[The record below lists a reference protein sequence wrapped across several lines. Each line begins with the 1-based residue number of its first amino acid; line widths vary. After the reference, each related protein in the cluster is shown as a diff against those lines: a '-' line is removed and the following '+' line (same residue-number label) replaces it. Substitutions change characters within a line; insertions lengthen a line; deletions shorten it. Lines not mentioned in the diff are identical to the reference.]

1 MGEETEGM
9 LKMTMTELNLSA
21 RAYNRNH
28 NVGRTIA
35 DLEGQESIGAH
46 HIAEAIQY
54 RTPRVVLEIGAR
66 RHGTLAGDVLAVLE
80 ESDFSQTA
88 AAVPFEHV
96 TRTRSMLKLWCG
108 IFTATFVSLGVV
120 IPALDREN

>member
-1 MGEETEGM
+1 
-9 LKMTMTELNLSA
+9 MTDCEIL
-21 RAYNRNH
+21 
-28 NVGRTIA
+28 
-35 DLEGQESIGAH
+35 GAGNSV
-46 HIAEAIQY
+46 IEPLRAEA
-54 RTPRVVLEIGAR
+54 RVVLEIGAH